1 MASKPSV
8 RLRALLDRLE
18 TIETTM
24 KAEAGGSSGTR
35 HARAETPSA
44 PPDNFEDHVC
54 REIAASLFRYR
65 AIFPAAFLRDTKVRH
80 PLPCQ
85 DSMLC
90 WWFCSYLIMALV
102 IPA

>member
-1 MASKPSV
+1 MASKRSV
-8 RLRALLDRLE
+8 RLRTLLDRLE
-18 TIETTM
+18 TIETTT
-24 KAEAGGSSGTR
+24 KAEASGSSGAL

-65 AIFPAAFLRDTKVRH
+65 AILPAAFLRDTKVCH

-85 DSMLC
+85 HSMMVVWVVANHGHGYSGLK
-90 WWFCSYLIMALV
+90 
-102 IPA
+102 